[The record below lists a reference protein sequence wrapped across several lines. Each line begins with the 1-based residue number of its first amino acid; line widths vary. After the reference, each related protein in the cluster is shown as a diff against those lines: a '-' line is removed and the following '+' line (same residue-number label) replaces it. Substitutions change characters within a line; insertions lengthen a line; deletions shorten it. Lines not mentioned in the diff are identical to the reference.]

1 MTDLEHLALSD
12 LDAIAAWAHA
22 VGGTPGV
29 TIVDSPEADAN
40 APHGPDEGPVPMPSA
55 RPTRDLRTLWQPA
68 CNFPM
73 ARVAL
78 HGQGSVTVRASI
90 VDAVKALDACL
101 VDHDYR
107 TRRED
112 TGAYNCRQI
121 TGGTLHSLHAYGIA
135 LDLNWSTN
143 PYGPT
148 LVTDMPRAMVDA
160 VTSIRSRSGARV
172 WRWGGTYTNNKDA
185 MHYEVVASPE
195 EIASGIVSERV
206 TPDVDALARVT
217 ALIASKPL
225 TVKGD
230 RGPIVVELWGL
241 LEGSGIREAGMR
253 SSTPLFGP
261 ATERAVRSFQR
272 SRRLAVDGRV
282 GSRTWGVLI
291 WEAIARL

>member
-1 MTDLEHLALSD
+1 
-12 LDAIAAWAHA
+12 
-22 VGGTPGV
+22 
-29 TIVDSPEADAN
+29 
-40 APHGPDEGPVPMPSA
+40 
-55 RPTRDLRTLWQPA
+55 
-68 CNFPM
+68 
-73 ARVAL
+73 
-78 HGQGSVTVRASI
+78 
-90 VDAVKALDACL
+90 
-101 VDHDYR
+101 
-107 TRRED
+107 
-112 TGAYNCRQI
+112 
-121 TGGTLHSLHAYGIA
+121 
-135 LDLNWSTN
+135 
-143 PYGPT
+143 
-148 LVTDMPRAMVDA
+148 
-160 VTSIRSRSGARV
+160 
-172 WRWGGTYTNNKDA
+172 

-261 ATERAVRSFQR
+261 ATEQAVRSFQR
-272 SRRLAVDGRV
+272 SRHLAVDGRV